1 MVNFLHVSFYKKN
14 FIIACK
20 RKLLL
25 VKHFHIKQ
33 KKIKNRCNKK
43 ESYHPLCMGNEQNG
57 FTSVHDNGTMNLHVP
72 VLCTGLRPS
81 HKTLRHYILN
91 IFCLYSP
98 KKYGGLKSFQTTTSF
113 QSRSSLSLTYFLAF
127 LAPYQKSCNLYIK
140 NELSVNK
147 WKIKF

>member
-43 ESYHPLCMGNEQNG
+43 ESYHPFCIRNERNG
-57 FTSVHDNGTMNLHVP
+57 STSVRINLIMKLHVP
-72 VLCTGLRPS
+72 VLCTKLQPL
-81 HKTLRHYILN
+81 HKMLGHHLLDVICPYRFRDVQLSEITPNHHI
-91 IFCLYSP
+91 SP
-98 KKYGGLKSFQTTTSF
+98 TWKTSF
-113 QSRSSLSLTYFLAF
+113 FSIFFNVFAPHTKNQATYMIEMTYRLR
-127 LAPYQKSCNLYIK
+127 
-140 NELSVNK
+140 
-147 WKIKF
+147 